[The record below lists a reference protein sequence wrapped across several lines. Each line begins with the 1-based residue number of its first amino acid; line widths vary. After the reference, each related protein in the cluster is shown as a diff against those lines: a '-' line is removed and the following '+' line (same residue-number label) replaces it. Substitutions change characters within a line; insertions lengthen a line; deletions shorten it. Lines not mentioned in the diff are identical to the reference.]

1 MPYEPSTREL
11 RASDADRE
19 AAADR
24 LRIAGSEGRLDP
36 DELDERL
43 TAAYAA
49 RWCSE
54 LERLTVDVTPPPPPP
69 APRVIVRPARTNA
82 LAVASFISAVLWF
95 GWFGSVAAVVCGH
108 VALRQI
114 SRSGGE
120 QSGVGFAV
128 SGLVIGYF
136 ALAVLAAAF
145 FFAISS

>member
-1 MPYEPSTREL
+1 VTFEPPTRQL

-19 AAADR
+19 DAADR
-24 LRIAGSEGRLDP
+24 LRIAASEGRLDP

-54 LERLTVDVTPPPPPP
+54 LERLTGDVTPPPPAP
-69 APRVIVRPARTNA
+69 APRVIVRHARTNA
-82 LAVASFISAVLWF
+82 LAVASFISAILWF
-95 GWFGSVAAVVCGH
+95 GWFGSVVAVVCGH

-136 ALAVLAAAF
+136 ALAVLAAF
-145 FFAISS
+145 VAIVS

>member
-1 MPYEPSTREL
+1 VPYDPPTQL

-19 AAADR
+19 SVAER
-24 LRIAGSEGRLDP
+24 LRVAASEGRLDP

-54 LERLTVDVTPPPPPP
+54 LERLTGDVTPRPPPP
-69 APRVIVRPARTNA
+69 APPVVYRPARTNA
-82 LAVASFISAVLWF
+82 LAIASFISAILWF

-114 SRSGGE
+114 SRSGGA

-136 ALAVLAAAF
+136 ALAVLFAALAVMV
-145 FFAISS
+145 